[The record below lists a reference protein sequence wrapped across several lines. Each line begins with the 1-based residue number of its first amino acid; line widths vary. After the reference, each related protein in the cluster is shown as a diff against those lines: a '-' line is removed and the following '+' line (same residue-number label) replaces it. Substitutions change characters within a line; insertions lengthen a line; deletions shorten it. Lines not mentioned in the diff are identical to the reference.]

1 MPTSRANLP
10 RRARNFF
17 WLGASVFSAALALRA
32 AESAKPAT
40 PAAGHQHTAS
50 ADAGATSGIRREMIA
65 GLTERDFLKLGAK
78 PKTVRLL
85 VVATWTEDNYG
96 MNFNGHSK
104 GGALYTVPKGWTVEV
119 TYLNPGPVPHSLI
132 VIEKSA
138 VKKIQVPEPYFK
150 GAAVPKHTQGMS
162 YEKATFTFTADEAGE
177 FALACGFP
185 THALNGHWIALD
197 IVDDATEPTL
207 KLGDKPVMRAAK

>member
-1 MPTSRANLP
+1 MPTPSARWAHRSRNI
-10 RRARNFF
+10 F
-17 WLGASVFSAALALRA
+17 WLVLLSAALALRA
-32 AESAKPAT
+32 AEPAQ
-40 PAAGHQHTAS
+40 PAAPAPGHQHA
-50 ADAGATSGIRREMIA
+50 APAGAGPASGIRQELIA
-65 GLTERDFLKLGAK
+65 GVTERDFLQLGAK
-78 PKTVRLL
+78 AKTVRLL
-85 VVATWTEDNYG
+85 LVATWTDDNYG

-119 TYLNPGPVPHSLI
+119 TYINPGPVPHSLI

-162 YEKATFTFTADEAGE
+162 YDKATFTFTADEAGE

-185 THALNGHWIALD
+185 THALNGHWIGLD
-197 IVDDATEPTL
+197 ITDDASEPTL
-207 KLGDKPVMRAAK
+207 KLGDKPVMKATK